1 MDLTTFGV
9 TITIVGMGGTLAS
22 LWFLTIVI
30 TVLKR
35 FFPYRESE
43 DREERR

>member
-9 TITIVGMGGTLAS
+9 TTNIVGMGSALTS
-22 LWFLTIVI
+22 LWFLAIMI
-30 TVLKR
+30 TALKH

-43 DREERR
+43 DREEGT